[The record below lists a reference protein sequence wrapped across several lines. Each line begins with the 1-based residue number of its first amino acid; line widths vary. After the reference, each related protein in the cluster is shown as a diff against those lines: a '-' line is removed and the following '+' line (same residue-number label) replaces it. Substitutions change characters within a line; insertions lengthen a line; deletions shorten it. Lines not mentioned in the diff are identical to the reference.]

1 MMFLGKSETSSP
13 PTLQFSPEGE
23 PAALQPVQAGALQAA
38 GTEEVC
44 PALAASYD
52 PKLNPG
58 GGGGLQSSSSLT
70 SPAPRG
76 SSSSSGLGRRRGT
89 HVLWGV
95 EPREVTPFHNEIE
108 LPFSS
113 SSQMSAALDQ
123 IRN

>member
-1 MMFLGKSETSSP
+1 MLWGHYPLMMFLGKSETSSP

-23 PAALQPVQAGALQAA
+23 PATLQPVQAGALQAA

-58 GGGGLQSSSSLT
+58 GGGDLQSSSSLT

-76 SSSSSGLGRRRGT
+76 LFLFLWFGKEEGHPRSLGSRA
-89 HVLWGV
+89 
-95 EPREVTPFHNEIE
+95 PRSDPV
-108 LPFSS
+108 
-113 SSQMSAALDQ
+113 SQ
-123 IRN
+123 